1 MIHSLL
7 CKFPR
12 WLGGDHRWRR
22 LTKKEHAIYSL
33 YGDSKLK
40 RICQRCKA
48 ERVVKARK
56 KTIKEE
62 T

>member
-1 MIHSLL
+1 MQVE
-7 CKFPR
+7 
-12 WLGGDHRWRR
+12 R
-22 LTKKEHAIYSL
+22 LHVLVLNLHVVIVSQIR
-33 YGDSKLK
+33 G
-40 RICQRCKA
+40 QRCKA